1 MKVKVDEK
9 KFAFIMCT
17 NNKQYCREALHYIE
31 KLTVPDGY
39 IVEMC
44 VIEDAACM
52 TEGYQRAM
60 MSSQAKYKIY
70 LHQDVMII
78 EENFLQHLLDI
89 FADKEVG
96 MIGMIGS
103 PEMPENSIM
112 WYGERIGCIYSS
124 SAYHMELYT
133 VGEVMEPYQQVEAVD
148 GLLIATQYDVPWR
161 EDLFRKWDFYD
172 ISQAF
177 EFRKRGY
184 QIVVPAMKKPWC
196 IHDCRASDFQN
207 YFEER
212 KKFQKEYRGR

>member
-1 MKVKVDEK
+1 MDEK

-89 FADKEVG
+89 LQ
-96 MIGMIGS
+96 I
-103 PEMPENSIM
+103 
-112 WYGERIGCIYSS
+112 
-124 SAYHMELYT
+124 
-133 VGEVMEPYQQVEAVD
+133 
-148 GLLIATQYDVPWR
+148 
-161 EDLFRKWDFYD
+161 RK
-172 ISQAF
+172 S
-177 EFRKRGY
+177 E
-184 QIVVPAMKKPWC
+184 
-196 IHDCRASDFQN
+196 
-207 YFEER
+207 
-212 KKFQKEYRGR
+212 

>member
-1 MKVKVDEK
+1 
-9 KFAFIMCT
+9 
-17 NNKQYCREALHYIE
+17 
-31 KLTVPDGY
+31 
-39 IVEMC
+39 
-44 VIEDAACM
+44 
-52 TEGYQRAM
+52 
-60 MSSQAKYKIY
+60 
-70 LHQDVMII
+70 MII

-133 VGEVMEPYQQVEAVD
+133 AGEVMEPYQQVEAVD

-184 QIVVPAMKKPWC
+184 QIVVPAMEKPWC
-196 IHDCRASDFQN
+196 IHDCGASDFKN

-212 KKFQKEYRGR
+212 RKFQKEYRGR

>member
-1 MKVKVDEK
+1 
-9 KFAFIMCT
+9 
-17 NNKQYCREALHYIE
+17 
-31 KLTVPDGY
+31 
-39 IVEMC
+39 MC

-112 WYGERIGCIYSS
+112 WYGSGLVAFTAAVRITWNCIR
-124 SAYHMELYT
+124 
-133 VGEVMEPYQQVEAVD
+133 QV
-148 GLLIATQYDVPWR
+148 R
-161 EDLFRKWDFYD
+161 
-172 ISQAF
+172 
-177 EFRKRGY
+177 
-184 QIVVPAMKKPWC
+184 
-196 IHDCRASDFQN
+196 
-207 YFEER
+207 
-212 KKFQKEYRGR
+212 